1 MAFQGVE
8 FKAGTIGYK
17 RVNEQYASSS
27 YEGDRNFC
35 PKAILQ
41 PSSTEDIQIVI
52 KNARD
57 NNVPVA
63 LRTGGHQ
70 YSGASST
77 DKSGIILDLKHTFRR
92 PGVDLKLNR
101 VGDKAFLYA
110 SVSYKL
116 GEVFDFFKDNGIFMP
131 TGQCSEV
138 HVGGHVQSGGFGML
152 ARSIG
157 LLVDWVR
164 EITIVN
170 HEGEVVKVTKE
181 SHPDLFF
188 GICGGS
194 PGNFGVVTHYKIE
207 VQQDKDYE
215 GSKGLWIAFFYRDHT
230 YKALLDLLRRKAEDP
245 NLPRGYD
252 FTVNVTSRSADLAAL
267 YPGTKDQLRKALGGV
282 QDEEKLEK
290 LLDGKYALII
300 CWAQF
305 LNIKGEPAYDPSFFK
320 EIKNVPCDAGK
331 PPFIVKDLGDKT
343 PMPASEIY
351 TKWFLEKAREF
362 DLPYIKRTYTTKRL
376 TSPDWSKWFQGR
388 VSEII
393 GSKENPKGVPGLWIS
408 SQIQMYG
415 GKNSMFIK
423 NGLAKNGTAIANRDS
438 IISGTWDAFYNVPK
452 PYSPIETKNNKPQA
466 EEWQKKNDEG
476 LKKYY
481 SETDRRLLWG
491 SWGDWDL
498 SKPEV
503 WKCYYDDE
511 TFEQLQNI
519 RKKADPYGTFSYSP
533 FAVPRAE
540 QVATHWP

>member
-1 MAFQGVE
+1 MAFHGVE
-8 FKAGTIGYK
+8 YKAGTIGYK

-27 YEGDRNFC
+27 YEGDRKFC

-41 PSSTEDIQIVI
+41 PSSTEDIQTVI

-57 NNVPVA
+57 TKVPVA

-77 DKSGIILDLKHTFRR
+77 DERGILLDLKHTFRR

-101 VGDKAFLYA
+101 VGDKAFLYV

-116 GEVFDFFKDNGIFMP
+116 GEVFDFFRDNGIFMP
-131 TGQCSEV
+131 TGQCREV
-138 HVGGHVQSGGFGML
+138 HMGGHVQSGGFGML

-181 SHPDLFF
+181 SQPELFF

-215 GSKGLWIAFFYRDHT
+215 GSKGLWIAFFYRDNT
-230 YKALLDLLRRKAEDP
+230 YKALLDILRRKAEDP
-245 NLPRGYD
+245 DLPRGYD
-252 FTVNVTSRSADLAAL
+252 FTVNVTSRSADLAAV
-267 YPGTKDQLRKALGGV
+267 YPGTKDQLRKAVGGV
-282 QDEEKLEK
+282 EDPKKLEK
-290 LLDGKYALII
+290 LLDGKYAMII

-305 LNIKGEPAYDPSFFK
+305 LNIKGEPAYDPSFFE
-320 EIKNVPCDAGK
+320 EIKKVPFDAEK
-331 PPFIVKDLGDKT
+331 PPPIVEDLGGKT
-343 PMPASEIY
+343 PLPASQIY
-351 TKWFLEKAREF
+351 TKWFLDKAREF
-362 DLPYIKRTYTTKRL
+362 DLPYIKRTYTTKKF
-376 TSPDWSKWFQGR
+376 TSPDWSEWFQGR

-393 GSKENPKGVPGLWIS
+393 GSKENPRGEPGLWIS

-415 GKNSMFIK
+415 GKNSMFIR

-438 IISGTWDAFYNVPK
+438 IISGTWDVFYNVLDPR
-452 PYSPIETKNNKPQA
+452 PQIDTKNSRRQA
-466 EEWQKKNDEG
+466 EEWQKNNDEG
-476 LKKYY
+476 VKKHY

-511 TFEQLQNI
+511 TFKKLQSI

-533 FAVPRAE
+533 FAVPRAK
-540 QVATHWP
+540 